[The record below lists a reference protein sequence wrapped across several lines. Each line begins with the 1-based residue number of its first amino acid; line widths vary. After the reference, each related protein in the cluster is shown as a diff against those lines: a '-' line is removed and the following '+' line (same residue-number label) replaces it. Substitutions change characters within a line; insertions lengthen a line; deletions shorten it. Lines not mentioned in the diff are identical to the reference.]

1 MLALILGSILFF
13 GVHSVQIIRPG
24 IRQEIVDRKGVNA
37 WKGPYA
43 LIAIIGLVLIVYGY
57 GEARQTSAL
66 LYAPP
71 PQLRHLALL
80 LLVPVFPLLIAA
92 YVPGRIKAA
101 VRHPML
107 VATIIWA
114 FAHLL
119 VNGSVAD
126 VWLFGLFL
134 VWATVDL
141 VSVVSRGSD
150 LAHTLPS
157 SRYNDLI
164 AIAAGLVIYALFITH
179 IHRWI
184 TGVSPI

>member
-13 GVHSVQIIRPG
+13 GIHSVQIVKPR
-24 IRQEIVDRKGVNA
+24 IRQETIERWGMTA
-37 WKGPYA
+37 WKVPYA
-43 LIAIIGLVLIVYGY
+43 LIAILGLVLIVYGY
-57 GEARQTSAL
+57 GLARLASPL
-66 LYAPP
+66 LYTPP
-71 PQLRHLALL
+71 TQLRHLALL

-92 YVPGRIKAA
+92 YAPGRIKAA

-114 FAHLL
+114 IAHLL

-134 VWATVDL
+134 LWAAADL
-141 VSVVSRGSD
+141 ASVVSRGTN
-150 LAHTLPS
+150 LAHTLPA

-164 AIAAGLVIYALFITH
+164 AIVGGLVLYGLFITH